1 MKSANPENEYIPI
14 DLRISV
20 RRETLRL
27 ISEMA
32 EDMGISINEVFSF
45 LAEDSVID
53 LELLEDL
60 NEIEIP
66 SKCSIDD
73 LKNALLK
80 KNKKIL
86 IKPHPNFYNGSLGQS
101 AKWDKIIYDKF
112 VKRFSNNDN
121 LFFLNKPTQ
130 NYHLLKKL
138 NIISSVLMAVD
149 MTTDYI
155 YQLNLDHIFHLLS
168 MLRLLN

>member
-1 MKSANPENEYIPI
+1 MKSANPENEYIPL

-20 RRETLRL
+20 RRDTLRL

-60 NEIEIP
+60 NGIEIP
-66 SKCSIDD
+66 SQCSLDD

-80 KNKKIL
+80 K
-86 IKPHPNFYNGSLGQS
+86 
-101 AKWDKIIYDKF
+101 
-112 VKRFSNNDN
+112 
-121 LFFLNKPTQ
+121 
-130 NYHLLKKL
+130 KL
-138 NIISSVLMAVD
+138 C
-149 MTTDYI
+149 
-155 YQLNLDHIFHLLS
+155 
-168 MLRLLN
+168 

>member
-1 MKSANPENEYIPI
+1 MKSASPENEYIPL

-20 RRETLRL
+20 RKHTLRL

-32 EDMGISINEVFSF
+32 QDMGISINEVFSF

-66 SKCSIDD
+66 TKCSLND

-80 KNKKIL
+80 K
-86 IKPHPNFYNGSLGQS
+86 
-101 AKWDKIIYDKF
+101 
-112 VKRFSNNDN
+112 
-121 LFFLNKPTQ
+121 
-130 NYHLLKKL
+130 KL
-138 NIISSVLMAVD
+138 C
-149 MTTDYI
+149 
-155 YQLNLDHIFHLLS
+155 
-168 MLRLLN
+168 

>member
-1 MKSANPENEYIPI
+1 MKSANPENEYIPL

-20 RRETLRL
+20 RRDTLRL

-32 EDMGISINEVFSF
+32 HDMGISINEVFSF

-66 SKCSIDD
+66 NKCSIDD

-80 KNKKIL
+80 K
-86 IKPHPNFYNGSLGQS
+86 
-101 AKWDKIIYDKF
+101 
-112 VKRFSNNDN
+112 
-121 LFFLNKPTQ
+121 
-130 NYHLLKKL
+130 KL
-138 NIISSVLMAVD
+138 C
-149 MTTDYI
+149 
-155 YQLNLDHIFHLLS
+155 
-168 MLRLLN
+168 

>member
-20 RRETLRL
+20 RRDTLRL

-32 EDMGISINEVFSF
+32 QDMGISINEVFSF

-66 SKCSIDD
+66 SQCSLDD
-73 LKNALLK
+73 LKNALL
-80 KNKKIL
+80 
-86 IKPHPNFYNGSLGQS
+86 
-101 AKWDKIIYDKF
+101 
-112 VKRFSNNDN
+112 R
-121 LFFLNKPTQ
+121 
-130 NYHLLKKL
+130 KKL
-138 NIISSVLMAVD
+138 C
-149 MTTDYI
+149 
-155 YQLNLDHIFHLLS
+155 
-168 MLRLLN
+168 

>member
-1 MKSANPENEYIPI
+1 MKSANPENEYIPL

-20 RRETLRL
+20 RRDTLRL

-32 EDMGISINEVFSF
+32 QDMGISINEVFSF

-66 SKCSIDD
+66 SKFSLDD

-80 KNKKIL
+80 K
-86 IKPHPNFYNGSLGQS
+86 
-101 AKWDKIIYDKF
+101 
-112 VKRFSNNDN
+112 
-121 LFFLNKPTQ
+121 
-130 NYHLLKKL
+130 KL
-138 NIISSVLMAVD
+138 C
-149 MTTDYI
+149 
-155 YQLNLDHIFHLLS
+155 
-168 MLRLLN
+168 

>member
-1 MKSANPENEYIPI
+1 MKSANPENEYIPL

-20 RRETLRL
+20 RRDTLRL

-32 EDMGISINEVFSF
+32 QDMGISINEVFSF

-66 SKCSIDD
+66 NKCSLDD

-80 KNKKIL
+80 K
-86 IKPHPNFYNGSLGQS
+86 
-101 AKWDKIIYDKF
+101 
-112 VKRFSNNDN
+112 
-121 LFFLNKPTQ
+121 
-130 NYHLLKKL
+130 KL
-138 NIISSVLMAVD
+138 C
-149 MTTDYI
+149 
-155 YQLNLDHIFHLLS
+155 
-168 MLRLLN
+168 

>member
-1 MKSANPENEYIPI
+1 MKSANPENEYIPL

-32 EDMGISINEVFSF
+32 QDMGISINEVFSF

-66 SKCSIDD
+66 NECSLDD

-80 KNKKIL
+80 K
-86 IKPHPNFYNGSLGQS
+86 
-101 AKWDKIIYDKF
+101 
-112 VKRFSNNDN
+112 
-121 LFFLNKPTQ
+121 
-130 NYHLLKKL
+130 
-138 NIISSVLMAVD
+138 
-149 MTTDYI
+149 
-155 YQLNLDHIFHLLS
+155 
-168 MLRLLN
+168 RLC

>member
-1 MKSANPENEYIPI
+1 MKSANPENEYIPL

-20 RRETLRL
+20 RRDTLRL

-32 EDMGISINEVFSF
+32 QDMGISINEVFSF

-66 SKCSIDD
+66 NQCSLYD

-80 KNKKIL
+80 K
-86 IKPHPNFYNGSLGQS
+86 
-101 AKWDKIIYDKF
+101 
-112 VKRFSNNDN
+112 
-121 LFFLNKPTQ
+121 
-130 NYHLLKKL
+130 KL
-138 NIISSVLMAVD
+138 C
-149 MTTDYI
+149 
-155 YQLNLDHIFHLLS
+155 
-168 MLRLLN
+168 